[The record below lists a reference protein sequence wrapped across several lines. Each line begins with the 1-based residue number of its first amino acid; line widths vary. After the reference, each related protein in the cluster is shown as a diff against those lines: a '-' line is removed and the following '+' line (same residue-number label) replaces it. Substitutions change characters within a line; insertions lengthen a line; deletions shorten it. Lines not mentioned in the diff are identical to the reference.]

1 MISSLSRSLW
11 RRVAILLV
19 VGAASAFSLGSQVSY
34 AATAATAAA
43 GVDFAD
49 ELTAAG
55 QKLVLN
61 GTGLRT
67 RLFFKVYAAGLY
79 VNEKSKDAESIVR
92 SPTAKVLQL
101 HFLRDVG
108 AETIRGAWSQGFAKN
123 CLILCEESQA
133 KLALLNGLM
142 KDLKK
147 GDVLSF
153 SFKPDELALELNGAS
168 LGKVDGA
175 KIDQNILAI
184 FLGKEPP
191 TAELKTGLL
200 GLQK

>member
-1 MISSLSRSLW
+1 MLSFFSRPGCRSWAIVLAMGVAFLTSLEP
-11 RRVAILLV
+11 
-19 VGAASAFSLGSQVSY
+19 QKSY
-34 AATAATAAA
+34 AAAEA
-43 GVDFAD
+43 GVVFAD
-49 ELTAAG
+49 ELSNAG
-55 QKLVLN
+55 QKLILN

-79 VNEKSKDAESIVR
+79 VSEKSKDADSILR
-92 SPTAKVLQL
+92 SPAAKILQL

-108 AETIRGAWSQGFAKN
+108 AETIRGAWSQGFTKN
-123 CLILCEESQA
+123 CMSLCDESQA
-133 KLALLNGLM
+133 KMALLNGLM

-153 SFKPDELALELNGAS
+153 SFKPDELAVELNGAA
-168 LGKVDGA
+168 LGKVEGA

-191 TAELKTGLL
+191 TPELKVGLL
-200 GLQK
+200 GMQK